1 MEETL
6 FLASVK
12 LESREG
18 LEISADDESSADE
31 SLPEEKSLPAM
42 DLVEAASEG
51 LGFRLHVGG
60 ETRRLRA

>member
-6 FLASVK
+6 LLDSVK

-18 LEISADDESSADE
+18 LEISADDESSAE
-31 SLPEEKSLPAM
+31 ELSPEEKSLPEK

-60 ETRRLRA
+60 ETRQLRA

>member
-1 MEETL
+1 MEETP

-12 LESREG
+12 LKSREG

-60 ETRRLRA
+60 ETR